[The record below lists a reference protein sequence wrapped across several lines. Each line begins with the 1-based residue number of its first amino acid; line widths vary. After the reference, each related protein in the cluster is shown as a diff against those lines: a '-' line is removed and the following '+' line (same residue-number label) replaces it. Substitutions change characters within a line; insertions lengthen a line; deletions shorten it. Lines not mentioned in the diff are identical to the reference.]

1 MIRNFADTETE
12 QFFASGK
19 SRRFPPEVLKRA
31 AMRLTQLDAAT
42 RIEDLRLPPSNRLE
56 ALAHDRAEQWS
67 IASTINGAC
76 ASVLKTAM
84 LTILRSSIT
93 IKENIMTKKGLP
105 AIHPGEYLS
114 ETLSELNISQAE
126 FARAIGVSPMR
137 ISHIIKGSRPVTAE
151 LALLFGK
158 AFDQSPQY
166 WLNLQAAYD
175 LKTAE
180 ASLGKQLNNVHLL
193 AHA

>member
-1 MIRNFADTETE
+1 MA
-12 QFFASGK
+12 
-19 SRRFPPEVLKRA
+19 
-31 AMRLTQLDAAT
+31 
-42 RIEDLRLPPSNRLE
+42 
-56 ALAHDRAEQWS
+56 
-67 IASTINGAC
+67 
-76 ASVLKTAM
+76 
-84 LTILRSSIT
+84 
-93 IKENIMTKKGLP
+93 KKGLS

-137 ISHIIKGSRPVTAE
+137 ISHVIKGSRPVTAE

-158 AFDQSPQY
+158 AFDQAPQY

-180 ASLGKQLNNVHLL
+180 ASLGKLLNNVHLL
-193 AHA
+193 AHV